1 MWPRDNNVQSSSVGD
16 NKNAGKSLNAH
27 QKIMQ
32 INYTAYS
39 NTTRKRQVTEKGVTL
54 TLLKSRKES
63 GKIKKDSL
71 VTQTNKQ
78 VTNTKCQIME
88 VKRKERVQRGKGHT
102 GGSKPKV
109 LSSFTF

>member
-63 GKIKKDSL
+63 GKTKKDSL

-78 VTNTKCQIME
+78 VTNTKCQIMGGKE
-88 VKRKERVQRGKGHT
+88 EGEGTARKGPHRR
-102 GGSKPKV
+102 
-109 LSSFTF
+109 F

>member
-1 MWPRDNNVQSSSVGD
+1 LWPRDNNVQSSSVGD

-78 VTNTKCQIME
+78 VTNTKCQIMGGKE
-88 VKRKERVQRGKGHT
+88 EGEGTARKGPHRR
-102 GGSKPKV
+102 
-109 LSSFTF
+109 F